1 MKTATDLRDT
11 LFVLFGAGGDL
22 SQRLIVPALFN
33 LYLDGRLP
41 GRFLLLGVDRAEYDD
56 AALAARYRE
65 GIANFSRR
73 GAAADDAWK
82 KFAATIHYFKADAS
96 DAAAYA
102 RLGEKLGAYEKDWSG
117 KAERIFYL
125 ATPPSLFEPVAQ
137 GLGAAGLAHDREHV
151 RIVVEKPLGHDL
163 DSFCEINRALRRSF
177 IEPQIFRIDHFL
189 GKETV
194 QNILAMRFANP
205 IFEPIWN
212 RRYVDHVVVTV
223 AETLGVEHR
232 GRYYERAGALRD
244 MVQNHL
250 FQLLCLVAM
259 EPPVV
264 YDADDIRGK
273 KVDVL
278 RALRPIT
285 RDAVHEFAARGQY
298 GEGWIHG
305 TQMPSYRSEPDVD
318 PRSNTE
324 TYAALKLYVD
334 NWRWHDVPFYLRTGK
349 RMAADVSEISIRF
362 RDVPHHAFPASVGQD
377 AQPVRLVIQMQP
389 EQGIVLKFI
398 AKEPG
403 SPMRL
408 RPVDMRFSYK
418 EAFQRETPA
427 AYETLLWDVL
437 IGDATLFMRADQVET
452 AWEVLMPVLEVWENN
467 PAPDFPN
474 YAAGAWGPESAEAL
488 AARDGKSWLTP
499 SLTHG

>member
-244 MVQNHL
+244 MVQN
-250 FQLLCLVAM
+250 
-259 EPPVV
+259 
-264 YDADDIRGK
+264 
-273 KVDVL
+273 
-278 RALRPIT
+278 
-285 RDAVHEFAARGQY
+285 
-298 GEGWIHG
+298 
-305 TQMPSYRSEPDVD
+305 
-318 PRSNTE
+318 
-324 TYAALKLYVD
+324 
-334 NWRWHDVPFYLRTGK
+334 
-349 RMAADVSEISIRF
+349 
-362 RDVPHHAFPASVGQD
+362 
-377 AQPVRLVIQMQP
+377 
-389 EQGIVLKFI
+389 
-398 AKEPG
+398 
-403 SPMRL
+403 
-408 RPVDMRFSYK
+408 
-418 EAFQRETPA
+418 
-427 AYETLLWDVL
+427 
-437 IGDATLFMRADQVET
+437 
-452 AWEVLMPVLEVWENN
+452 
-467 PAPDFPN
+467 
-474 YAAGAWGPESAEAL
+474 
-488 AARDGKSWLTP
+488 
-499 SLTHG
+499 